1 MRQYQNYR
9 HGDLISLSTAENV
22 SMEAITDPQ
31 DLSTIGGRF
40 KARRI
45 ELGLGQTDVAVAAG
59 IKQSSYSAIETND
72 TKEITAKAARRSLD
86 CSPYMAAIIQREQ
99 ASNAASMATA
109 LQLLN
114 QRPAM
119 IQAPSF
125 PSTTSCRS
133 YRVGN
138 DIRTDCN

>member
-59 IKQSSYSAIETND
+59 IKQPSYSAIETND
-72 TKEITAKAARRSLD
+72 TKEITAKVFAALCMTLGIAWEYAMYGKGDHS
-86 CSPYMAAIIQREQ
+86 EQ
-99 ASNAASMATA
+99 DA
-109 LQLLN
+109 
-114 QRPAM
+114 
-119 IQAPSF
+119 QAPSGLF
-125 PSTTSCRS
+125 YAHCIGIS
-133 YRVGN
+133 YRLAWIN
-138 DIRTDCN
+138 RKILMRPYRHAY